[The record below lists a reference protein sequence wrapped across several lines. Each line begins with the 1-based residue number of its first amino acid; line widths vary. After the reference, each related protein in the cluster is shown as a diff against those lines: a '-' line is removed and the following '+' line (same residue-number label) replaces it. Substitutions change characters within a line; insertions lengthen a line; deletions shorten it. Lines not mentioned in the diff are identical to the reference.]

1 MLRQRRINIRLIG
14 AALCALSG
22 LIILWRTFVSPSDG
36 AGTMPGTVVVL
47 RETASSTLVV
57 PTAVP
62 ASPTIMADST
72 PSPQRASPTRSP
84 IASTPLQPT
93 LTASVLAV
101 ASVVSVP
108 VPSITTPLPVSS
120 TALLLSPTPINAAP
134 LPSAIVPSAALPSS
148 LPLTAV
154 PTSTNAVTSI
164 PATDVPTIVNLASP
178 TSTLVPT
185 ASATP
190 SLEAS
195 QTSEV
200 VATDT
205 PSPSPTF
212 TATATATATLTGSR
226 VALYKVQGNS
236 TNIVIEYLDAQG
248 RFVSISQVTL
258 PWELSFPLG
267 EETDLYVNAFSESN
281 DASIITCSIWINGK
295 VQLSA
300 SGAAQ
305 DEVEC
310 DLPAP

>member
-47 RETASSTLVV
+47 QETASSTLVV

-108 VPSITTPLPVSS
+108 APSITTPLPVSS
-120 TALLLSPTPINAAP
+120 TAVLLSPTPINAAP
-134 LPSAIVPSAALPSS
+134 LPSAIVPSVALPSS

-154 PTSTNAVTSI
+154 PTSTNAATSI

-178 TSTLVPT
+178 TFTLVPT

-200 VATDT
+200 ATDT

-212 TATATATATLTGSR
+212 TATATATTTGSR

-248 RFVSISQVTL
+248 RFVSISQITL